1 LGTEIEKALLTWQT
15 RGDSDACIVSR
26 IENIVIVGGGT
37 AGWLTAATIAAE
49 FKSDPQ
55 GVSVTLVESPETA
68 SIGVGEGT
76 WPSMRSTL
84 QKIGISETDF
94 IRECDASFK
103 QGSKFVGWL
112 NGGEEF
118 YYHPFS
124 LPQGYS
130 DLNLAEFWHP
140 YRDKISFA
148 DAVSPQVQICERHA
162 APKQLATPE
171 YAYTLNYGYH
181 LDALK
186 FAALLQKHAVE
197 KLGVIHR
204 VDHIVKVNDK
214 PDGDIASI
222 QGREHGE
229 IAADLFVDCSGFA
242 SLLLGQHFSIPFVD
256 RSDVLFNDRALAV
269 QVPYASEEAPIA
281 SATLATARR
290 AGWIWDIGLPTRRGT
305 GYVYSSQHSSE
316 EQARDELQSYLA
328 GTSPGVPIEELPVR
342 LIKISP
348 GHRSTFWHKNCV
360 AIGMSAGFLEPL
372 EASALVLVELGARML
387 AEQMPYNRQAMDIIA
402 RKYNDKFLFRWKQ
415 VIEFLKLH
423 YVLSNRSDSQY
434 WLDNR
439 SPESIPGELA
449 EKLELWRFRS
459 PWHRDETHVDEM
471 FPSASYQYV
480 LYGMDFQTQGSAQR
494 RRAAT
499 EEQQRA
505 VEFFEAN
512 KHMIGKMVANLPTN
526 RELLHKVR
534 QQGFSRI

>member
-1 LGTEIEKALLTWQT
+1 
-15 RGDSDACIVSR
+15 VSR
-26 IENIVIVGGGT
+26 IEKIVIVGGGT

-55 GVSVTLVESPETA
+55 GVSVTLVESDETKA
-68 SIGVGEGT
+68 IGVGEGT

-84 QKIGISETDF
+84 AKIGISETDF
-94 IRECDASFK
+94 VRECDASFK
-103 QGSKFVGWL
+103 QGSKFIGWL
-112 NGGEEF
+112 NGGEES

-124 LPQGYS
+124 LPQGYG

-140 YRDKISFA
+140 YREKISFA
-148 DAVSPQVQICERHA
+148 DAVSPQVQICERRI
-162 APKQLATPE
+162 APKQISTPD
-171 YAYTLNYGYH
+171 YAYSLNYGYH

-186 FAALLQKHAVE
+186 FAALLKKHALE
-197 KLGVIHR
+197 KLGVVHL
-204 VDHIVKVNDK
+204 VDHVVKVNDK

-222 QGREHGE
+222 QGRKHGE
-229 IAADLFVDCSGFA
+229 IVGDLFVDCSGFA

-256 RSDVLFNDRALAV
+256 KSDVLFNDRALAV
-269 QVPYASEEAPIA
+269 QVPYASEESPIA
-281 SATLATARR
+281 SATLSTARR

-305 GYVYSSQHSSE
+305 GYVYSSKHSSE
-316 EQARDELQSYLA
+316 EQARAELHSYLVA
-328 GTSPGVPIEELPVR
+328 TSPGVPVEELPVR

-360 AIGMSAGFLEPL
+360 AIGMAGGFLEPL

-387 AEQMPYNRQAMDIIA
+387 AEQMPYNRQAMDIVA
-402 RKYNDKFLFRWKQ
+402 RKYNEKFLFRWKQ

-423 YVLSNRSDSQY
+423 YVLSNRTDSQY

-439 SPESIPGELA
+439 SAESIPDELA
-449 EKLELWRFRS
+449 EKLELWRFHS

-480 LYGMDFQTQGSAQR
+480 LYGMEFQTQPSAER
-494 RRAAT
+494 RRAAAN
-499 EEQQRA
+499 EQQRA
-505 VEFFEAN
+505 VELFEAN
-512 KHMIGKMVANLPTN
+512 KKTIGKLVTNLPTN
-526 RELLHKVR
+526 RELLQKVK